1 MNIIL
6 PELGEGI
13 EAVEITDILVEKGS
27 KIESDDI
34 ILVVESDKA
43 SMEIPAKVS
52 GTVSE
57 ISVQKGDSI
66 KPGDIIVKVSNN
78 DSPENLTTT
87 NDNDT
92 NITENENIDETSS
105 KQTVEVSET
114 SEIRINHSEPTIKKD
129 SNPINLN
136 NANGIIATPSVR
148 KLARE
153 LGCDLNTV
161 TGTEK
166 NNRITKEDVL
176 NHVKNSFQSEIS
188 VTQESQIQP
197 AMTQESQIQPAM
209 TQESQIQPAMTQES
223 QSEPI
228 ANQTLNDSKTRSKI
242 DEKEFLKFGTVEKES
257 FNKIRSIT
265 ASRMTNSWT
274 TIPHVT
280 HSDEIEIDHI
290 LNLKKDI
297 ELITDS
303 KKVSL
308 LTFISHAL
316 VKTLL
321 SMKKF
326 NSTVDIDNEV
336 LLMKN
341 FVNLGIAVDTEN
353 GLLVPNIKNVE
364 KKSIKEINDMIINL
378 SDKARSKKLTPN
390 DLTQGTFTI
399 SSLGGIGGKF
409 FTPIINSPEVAI
421 MGISRAF
428 TRIKLDSNNFPFK
441 VKILPFSL
449 SYDHR
454 VIDGAEAARFCNL
467 FKENIKNLSS
477 I

>member
-27 KIESDDI
+27 KIESNDI

-114 SEIRINHSEPTIKKD
+114 SEISINHSEPTIKKD

-188 VTQESQIQP
+188 V
-197 AMTQESQIQPAM
+197 